1 MAYYHFGGR
10 IEEDPVPPESTA
22 DKVRAALAASTDFL
36 TVDQLCLAAFG
47 RVAARERA
55 AVSVAIH
62 RLGDEVEKRAA
73 GYRRKR

>member
-1 MAYYHFGGR
+1 MNA
-10 IEEDPVPPESTA
+10 PESTA
-22 DKVRAALAASTDFL
+22 DKVRAALAAATDFL
-36 TVDQLCLAAFG
+36 TVDQLCKAALG
-47 RVAARERA
+47 RVGARERA